1 MAEET
6 KMMLGK
12 GKRSFNNNTG
22 KEDSSLV
29 ADLEYLRIQTPSEV
43 VHIEKVS

>member
-1 MAEET
+1 MAEEANL
-6 KMMLGK
+6 MLGK

-22 KEDSSLV
+22 KEDSLV